1 MSVVAMKPELSVVI
15 PVYNEEAGLPALFA
29 RLYPALDAMHI
40 PYEIVFVNDGSRDN
54 SVSILAEQFRVRPD
68 VTRVVLFNGN
78 YGQHMAI
85 LAGFEATRGE
95 IVVTL
100 DADLQNPPEEIH
112 HLVTKMREGYDYVG
126 SIRRK
131 RQDSAWRTIASKAM
145 NHLRENITNIKITDQ
160 GNMLRAY
167 HRNVID
173 LVNQCGEVNTFVPAL
188 AYKFARKPT
197 EIVVEH
203 EERAAGES
211 KYSLYSLIRL
221 NFDLVTGFSLVP
233 LQMFSM
239 LGMAMSIMSA
249 LLVVVLLVRR
259 VFLGAEAEG
268 VFTLFAITFFFMG
281 VILFGIGLLGEYV
294 GRIFQQVRARPRYVV
309 QTILQQGKEQPLD
322 LDGVEKRQVSR

>member
-1 MSVVAMKPELSVVI
+1 
-15 PVYNEEAGLPALFA
+15 
-29 RLYPALDAMHI
+29 
-40 PYEIVFVNDGSRDN
+40 
-54 SVSILAEQFRVRPD
+54 
-68 VTRVVLFNGN
+68 
-78 YGQHMAI
+78 
-85 LAGFEATRGE
+85 
-95 IVVTL
+95 
-100 DADLQNPPEEIH
+100 
-112 HLVTKMREGYDYVG
+112 
-126 SIRRK
+126 
-131 RQDSAWRTIASKAM
+131 
-145 NHLRENITNIKITDQ
+145 
-160 GNMLRAY
+160 MLRAY

-249 LLVVVLLVRR
+249 MLVVLLVVRR
-259 VFLGAEAEG
+259 LFLGAEAEG

-309 QTILQQGKEQPLD
+309 QTILQQTPGKELPTVADDVL
-322 LDGVEKRQVSR
+322 EKRQVSR